1 VDFDVAILGA
11 GPTGLTLANLLGT
24 MGIRTVLIERNP
36 ATVPAPRA
44 VSIDDECLRT
54 MQAAGVVDAVVK
66 DIALDYGAHYFTAKG
81 VCFAKVEPKD
91 REYGYPRRS
100 AFSQVKLEATLREE
114 LKRFSHVTALFG
126 TNCASFREDD
136 EGVTLFSAKK
146 VAPRATFACAISP
159 HVMAAAVRRAARLVQ
174 S

>member
-1 VDFDVAILGA
+1 MDFDVAILGA

-66 DIALDYGAHYFTAKG
+66 DIALDYGAHYFT
-81 VCFAKVEPKD
+81 P
-91 REYGYPRRS
+91 
-100 AFSQVKLEATLREE
+100 
-114 LKRFSHVTALFG
+114 
-126 TNCASFREDD
+126 
-136 EGVTLFSAKK
+136 
-146 VAPRATFACAISP
+146 
-159 HVMAAAVRRAARLVQ
+159 
-174 S
+174 